1 MTDRLDAAL
10 AGDGQIWRDELGA
23 APSLHALLDAHA
35 SASRRRPTMWLAA
48 VCSVVAV
55 IAIAV
60 TLSVVSRPSGTAGDQ
75 SGGSAVASFVGFRWR
90 ATDVAHA
97 RRHNR
102 IPQRLG
108 AYFGFSTDG
117 TYTATYGYNGRY
129 RVTGTGFRTYHVS
142 VPYNLRISSDP
153 TVAAMVAA
161 AQAVSTSSS
170 GVTALA
176 EGQRLTLAVG
186 TYRITCL
193 RVGAQP
199 NAPAELPSSTRTPR

>member
-1 MTDRLDAAL
+1 
-10 AGDGQIWRDELGA
+10 
-23 APSLHALLDAHA
+23 
-35 SASRRRPTMWLAA
+35 MWLAA
-48 VCSVVAV
+48 ACSVAAV

-60 TLSVVSRPSGTAGDQ
+60 TLTVLSRPSGTAGDR
-75 SGGSAVASFVGFRWR
+75 GGGRAVASFVGFRWR

-97 RRHNR
+97 GRHTR

-108 AYFGFSTDG
+108 AFFGFSTDG

-142 VPYNLRISSDP
+142 VPYNLRISSNP
-153 TVAAMVAA
+153 TLAAMIAA

-176 EGQRLTLAVG
+176 DGQRLTLTVG
-186 TYRITCL
+186 TYRIACL

-199 NAPAELPSSTRTPR
+199 NPPTELPSSTRAPR